1 MSNFDAGTD
10 KSTHNLQREASEKAE
25 AEAAKRVLAGQIARA
40 MEQQGLS
47 KSALARRMRTSRSA
61 VDRLLDP
68 DHPSVTLLTLG
79 RAACVLGKHLRAEF
93 VD

>member
-1 MSNFDAGTD
+1 MSSFDAGSD
-10 KSTHNLQREASEKAE
+10 KSAHHLQKEVTEKAE

-79 RAACVLGKHLRAEF
+79 RAACVLGKHLRAEL